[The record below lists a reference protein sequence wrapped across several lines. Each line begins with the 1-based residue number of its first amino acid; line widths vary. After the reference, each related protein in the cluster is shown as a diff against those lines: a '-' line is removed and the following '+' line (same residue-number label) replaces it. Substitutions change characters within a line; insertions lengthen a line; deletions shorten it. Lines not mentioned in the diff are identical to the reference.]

1 MPKKTTTKK
10 KTGLKTKKNN
20 ASVSGFINSVKDP
33 IRKRD
38 AKRALALM
46 KEVTKEKPKMWGSSI
61 IGFGEYSYI
70 RSDKKEFNWMLT
82 GFSPRAANTTI
93 YIMPGYAFPGMK
105 ALLKKLGPHSLGKS
119 CLYIK
124 DLDDVHLPTLKKIVK
139 QGYTDMK
146 KKYGNKPMKY

>member
-1 MPKKTTTKK
+1 MTTTKK
-10 KTGLKTKKNN
+10 NELKTKKNN
-20 ASVSGFINSVKDP
+20 ASVSGFINSVKNP

-61 IGFGEYSYI
+61 IGFGEYEYT
-70 RSDKKEFNWMLT
+70 RRDKKTFNFMMT
-82 GFSPRAANTTI
+82 GFSPRAQNLTL
-93 YIMPGYAFPGMK
+93 YVMPGYAFPEMK

-124 DLDDVHLPTLKKIVK
+124 NLDDVHLPTLKKIVK
-139 QGYTDMK
+139 KGYIDMK
-146 KKYGNKPMKY
+146 KRYKGKPIVY